1 MVETPQEVQMKKT
14 IEARARELQLAADAT
29 TEAIAKAVEHLVGL
43 TPVETAKVRLERA
56 KKRRRGKR

>member
-1 MVETPQEVQMKKT
+1 MKKT